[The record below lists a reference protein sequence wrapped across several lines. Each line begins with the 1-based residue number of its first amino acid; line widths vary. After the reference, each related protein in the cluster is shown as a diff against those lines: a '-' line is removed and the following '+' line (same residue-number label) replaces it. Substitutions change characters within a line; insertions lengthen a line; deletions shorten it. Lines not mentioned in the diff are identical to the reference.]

1 VLGKSLPLPKNNFAM
16 SDSVLLSHVLS
27 VLIPESL
34 SFFTL
39 VSVKEYPTYIELRLE
54 DSVEVVPP
62 SLQHSSSV
70 VLDGFTNP
78 VELQSFPLKGKP
90 VYFKLYRH
98 RWKESGSNQ
107 HYSHGYDLHPEG
119 VKATHE
125 FAAFLK
131 DEVRQT
137 LGEYNALWG
146 FPAH

>member
-1 VLGKSLPLPKNNFAM
+1 M

-34 SFFTL
+34 SVFHL

-54 DSVEVVPP
+54 DSADIIPIA
-62 SLQHSSSV
+62 LQSCKDV

-78 VELQSFPLKGKP
+78 LELQSFPLKGKP
-90 VYFKLYRH
+90 VYFKIYRH
-98 RWKESGSNQ
+98 RWKESGSSQ
-107 HYSHGYDLHPEG
+107 PYSHQYDLHPEG

-137 LGEYNALWG
+137 LGEYNSLWG
-146 FPAH
+146 FPTH